1 MAYTQTQRDAL
12 EAAIASGALTV
23 RYGETST
30 TYRSLA
36 EMRQVLAA
44 IDQSLTTAAGA
55 RKRRITKITSTRDY

>member
-1 MAYTQTQRDAL
+1 MAYTQAQRDAL

-44 IDQSLTTAAGA
+44 IDQGLSVTAGTRRRRVTKVTT
-55 RKRRITKITSTRDY
+55 TRDY

>member
-1 MAYTQTQRDAL
+1 MAYTQAQRDAL
-12 EAAIASGALTV
+12 AAAIASGALTV

-44 IDQSLTTAAGA
+44 IDQDLTAAAGA
-55 RKRRITKITSTRDY
+55 RKRRVTKVTSTRDY